1 MQRSCVSLSIVTLI
15 GLSTF
20 LSVGRNPVHAED
32 QFPGIGAMGD
42 SLTDEYSQ
50 RASSYGDASARNW
63 VDLLAQLRGPTGLT
77 PELTFGDYQ
86 TSSNVWG
93 PPRYKGYDHNFALW
107 GANTATLLSQGQ
119 HNGVVTLVRSGQ
131 VKYVAVFVGTND
143 FQPASPYGTYA
154 DIYNQVTPFTG
165 CDGQVYVSV
174 ENYVDSIAD
183 QYAVALEA
191 VLDAGGRPVMATIAD
206 FGMAPRTASDQGFSD
221 PEKRQHVT
229 DAVTAVNGRLKALA
243 TTEQVPIVD
252 LFALMRFFYMGPE
265 PALVGG
271 VPIIKE
277 APLSPDARYAILPD
291 GAHPGTVVQGLMANA
306 FVEACNRSYGA
317 KFTPLSD
324 QEILVAAGVEY
335 TAEEETFF
343 DIAPFVTIPS
353 VQPGAGS
360 ILYVDDDGPA
370 DFDNIQEAIDA
381 ANDGD
386 TVLVAPGEY
395 VSDVPLTFRGKSI
408 SVRSEAGFEATTIQM
423 ADSPRNP
430 NRASTVVFENGER
443 QASVLEGFTISG
455 GQGCWSE
462 PISGYGLLTAGG
474 GILCADS
481 SPTIAHCVIAGN
493 RALLRNEGTTL
504 GGGVLLANSSAVL
517 TDCRIV
523 DNTTT
528 YWAAGM
534 YVVEGAPEIVDCV
547 IARNSVLHEDGQ
559 AGGLYIDGGFSSSC
573 QAILLRCTI
582 AENSA
587 PHSAGGIQ
595 VAAGA
600 QPTLNDC
607 VISDNR
613 SQGGNGGML
622 CSYWSATNLMSCTI
636 AGNSCVRIGGGVGC
650 GHSAEAILTNCTIT
664 GNRAGR
670 HSGGVVS
677 YDKSA
682 ITLRNCIVSDN
693 TAPSGPEIG
702 LDHYYYHTPTSM
714 TISHCDIRG
723 GLSAAHIGQGTTLNW
738 EEGNI
743 DSDPLFADPNEGD
756 FHLKSEA
763 GRWDPNSETWGP
775 DDVTSPCVDAGDPNS
790 PVAFEPFP
798 NGARVNMGAYGGTPE
813 ASKSP
818 SGLHAKYGGGTGEP
832 NDPYL
837 IHTAEHLNALGAE
850 PNDYDKHFKLMAD
863 IDLSGY
869 MYDRAVIAPDVNDGE
884 HWYQGTAFTG
894 VFDGTEHV
902 VSHLTIR
909 GGSFLGLFA
918 RLGSGSKVS
927 NIVLEGTDVNGIGDQ
942 VGGLVG
948 QNWGG
953 YIVNCHNAGR
963 IIGGECVGGL
973 VGRNGE
979 LFSTGDSLIT
989 NCYSIGEVRGGV
1001 EVGGLVGR
1009 NYDTVVMSH
1018 SAAEVIGY
1026 GIATGMGGQWVVGH
1040 SVGGLIGH
1048 NHGHAI
1054 NSYSVCSVSGLGDVG
1069 GLIGRNGYLSDAGII
1084 PSSFGSIVNCYS
1096 AGSVHSMGD
1105 KGGLVGTNLWGQAVK
1120 SFWDIET
1127 SGQTNMCGCLSGSVA
1142 CCDNSLGKTTAQMQ
1156 TASTFLEAGWDFI
1169 DETEN
1174 GTNDIWWI
1182 LEGKDYPRLWWEL
1195 ISEN

>member
-1 MQRSCVSLSIVTLI
+1 MRS
-15 GLSTF
+15 
-20 LSVGRNPVHAED
+20 
-32 QFPGIGAMGD
+32 
-42 SLTDEYSQ
+42 
-50 RASSYGDASARNW
+50 GDAF
-63 VDLLAQLRGPTGLT
+63 RG
-77 PELTFGDYQ
+77 
-86 TSSNVWG
+86 
-93 PPRYKGYDHNFALW
+93 
-107 GANTATLLSQGQ
+107 
-119 HNGVVTLVRSGQ
+119 
-131 VKYVAVFVGTND
+131 VAAIV
-143 FQPASPYGTYA
+143 
-154 DIYNQVTPFTG
+154 
-165 CDGQVYVSV
+165 VSV
-174 ENYVDSIAD
+174 LA
-183 QYAVALEA
+183 
-191 VLDAGGRPVMATIAD
+191 
-206 FGMAPRTASDQGFSD
+206 
-221 PEKRQHVT
+221 
-229 DAVTAVNGRLKALA
+229 TAV
-243 TTEQVPIVD
+243 
-252 LFALMRFFYMGPE
+252 
-265 PALVGG
+265 
-271 VPIIKE
+271 
-277 APLSPDARYAILPD
+277 
-291 GAHPGTVVQGLMANA
+291 
-306 FVEACNRSYGA
+306 
-317 KFTPLSD
+317 
-324 QEILVAAGVEY
+324 
-335 TAEEETFF
+335 
-343 DIAPFVTIPS
+343 S
-353 VQPGAGS
+353 VLGS
-360 ILYVDDDGPA
+360 VLYVDDDGPA
-370 DFDNIQEAIDA
+370 DFDNVQEAINA

-443 QASVLEGFTISG
+443 QASVLEGFTIRG

-613 SQGGNGGML
+613 SHGVNGGML

-636 AGNSCVRIGGGVGC
+636 AGNSCVCIGGGVGC
-650 GHSAEAILTNCTIT
+650 GHSAEATLTNCTIT
-664 GNRAGR
+664 GNRASR

-682 ITLRNCIVSDN
+682 ITLRSCIVSDN

-702 LDHYYYHTPTSM
+702 LDYYYYHTPTSM

-763 GRWDPNSETWGP
+763 GRWDPNSETWVP

-798 NGARVNMGAYGGTPE
+798 NGARVNVGAYGGTPE

-818 SGLHAKYGGGTGEP
+818 SGLHAKYGGGTAEP

-837 IHTAEHLNALGAE
+837 IYTAEHLNALGAE

-869 MYDRAVIAPDVNDGE
+869 VYDRAVIAPDANDLENG
-884 HWYQGTAFTG
+884 F
-894 VFDGTEHV
+894 
-902 VSHLTIR
+902 R
-909 GGSFLGLFA
+909 GDPWS
-918 RLGSGSKVS
+918 RLGSG
-927 NIVLEGTDVNGIGDQ
+927 
-942 VGGLVG
+942 
-948 QNWGG
+948 
-953 YIVNCHNAGR
+953 
-963 IIGGECVGGL
+963 
-973 VGRNGE
+973 
-979 LFSTGDSLIT
+979 
-989 NCYSIGEVRGGV
+989 
-1001 EVGGLVGR
+1001 
-1009 NYDTVVMSH
+1009 
-1018 SAAEVIGY
+1018 
-1026 GIATGMGGQWVVGH
+1026 
-1040 SVGGLIGH
+1040 
-1048 NHGHAI
+1048 
-1054 NSYSVCSVSGLGDVG
+1054 
-1069 GLIGRNGYLSDAGII
+1069 
-1084 PSSFGSIVNCYS
+1084 
-1096 AGSVHSMGD
+1096 
-1105 KGGLVGTNLWGQAVK
+1105 
-1120 SFWDIET
+1120 
-1127 SGQTNMCGCLSGSVA
+1127 
-1142 CCDNSLGKTTAQMQ
+1142 
-1156 TASTFLEAGWDFI
+1156 
-1169 DETEN
+1169 
-1174 GTNDIWWI
+1174 
-1182 LEGKDYPRLWWEL
+1182 
-1195 ISEN
+1195 